1 MKSKFEIK
9 DNRTIGEKL
18 KSFGQSILF
27 WKGRKKGIIH
37 TRDIKLDDIR
47 AIFFPKDFY
56 EKYHYLGSVPYK
68 ESGDLFK
75 AIYPLVLAMD
85 YEAKPKW
92 CPRWFLRFLH
102 LFGSDNSIVRVRNR
116 TLHNLEKRLTK
127 GFMIWDYKT
136 KWTDYDL
143 RISVS
148 GTEQMQDLADSI
160 EHKFYSDGYR
170 EDLANQM
177 QDLADSIEHKFYS
190 DGYREDLA
198 NQIKELDPTTKHH
211 SGYSIDSL
219 KTELDRLETL
229 NKL

>member
-18 KSFGQSILF
+18 KSFGQSMLF

-102 LFGSDNSIVRVRNR
+102 LFGSDNSIVRVRNGF
-116 TLHNLEKRLTK
+116 LHDLGRRLTK
-127 GFMIWDYKT
+127 GILMWDYKT

-143 RISVS
+143 RISIS
-148 GTEQMQDLADSI
+148 GPKHLQNLADGI
-160 EHKFYSDGYR
+160 ESYFYKEGKSN
-170 EDLANQM
+170 ELV
-177 QDLADSIEHKFYS
+177 E
-190 DGYREDLA
+190 
-198 NQIKELDPTTKHH
+198 QIKELDPNA
-211 SGYSIDSL
+211 SIVWGSVS
-219 KTELDRLETL
+219 RLEKQL
-229 NKL
+229 EELQNKTK

>member
-102 LFGSDNSIVRVRNR
+102 LFGSDNSIVRVRNGF
-116 TLHNLEKRLTK
+116 LHDLGRRLTK
-127 GFMIWDYKT
+127 GIIMWDYKT
-136 KWTDYDL
+136 KWADYDL
-143 RISVS
+143 RISIS
-148 GTEQMQDLADSI
+148 GPKHLQNLADGI
-160 EHKFYSDGYR
+160 ESYFYKEGKSN
-170 EDLANQM
+170 ELV
-177 QDLADSIEHKFYS
+177 E
-190 DGYREDLA
+190 
-198 NQIKELDPTTKHH
+198 QIKELDPNA
-211 SGYSIDSL
+211 SIVWGSVS
-219 KTELDRLETL
+219 RLEKQL
-229 NKL
+229 EELQNKTK

>member
-18 KSFGQSILF
+18 KSFGQSMLF

-102 LFGSDNSIVRVRNR
+102 LFGSDNSIVRVRNGF
-116 TLHNLEKRLTK
+116 LHDLGRRLTK
-127 GFMIWDYKT
+127 GIIMWDYKT
-136 KWTDYDL
+136 KWADYDL
-143 RISVS
+143 RISIS
-148 GTEQMQDLADSI
+148 GPKHLQNLADGI
-160 EHKFYSDGYR
+160 ESYFYKEGKSN
-170 EDLANQM
+170 ELV
-177 QDLADSIEHKFYS
+177 E
-190 DGYREDLA
+190 
-198 NQIKELDPTTKHH
+198 QIKELDPNA
-211 SGYSIDSL
+211 SIVWGSVS
-219 KTELDRLETL
+219 RLEKQL
-229 NKL
+229 EELQNKTK